1 MSVHMLDHSNSQGP
15 HESDVNK
22 NILLTL
28 QKYSKY
34 LYFSKL
40 ICQQLICQQLF
51 LRGAQ
56 KLFKVRSWHF
66 LIFSTAINQNKEIE
80 LDHVDSGLKINRYVL
95 KHLMWQKNESQSLQ
109 GRKTVKFRT
118 FLVKMEA
125 GCCSYGVWVPPRQ
138 GKANSSMYLH
148 KIGAKDRVQNLKI

>member
-80 LDHVDSGLKINRYVL
+80 LDHVDSGLKINRYE
-95 KHLMWQKNESQSLQ
+95 KNSQCYFIKGSFFTTILLI
-109 GRKTVKFRT
+109 FI
-118 FLVKMEA
+118 
-125 GCCSYGVWVPPRQ
+125 
-138 GKANSSMYLH
+138 H
-148 KIGAKDRVQNLKI
+148 HQNLCFQMKMHIL

>member
-80 LDHVDSGLKINRYVL
+80 LDHVDSGLKINRYGFTR
-95 KHLMWQKNESQSLQ
+95 QKINIKVYVIDVNSEVED
-109 GRKTVKFRT
+109 K
-118 FLVKMEA
+118 
-125 GCCSYGVWVPPRQ
+125 SY
-138 GKANSSMYLH
+138 A
-148 KIGAKDRVQNLKI
+148 

>member
-1 MSVHMLDHSNSQGP
+1 MSVHMLDNSNSQGP

-80 LDHVDSGLKINRYVL
+80 LDHVGIRLEKNATGFLSSILKNAKRSRSSDSPWSIVIKVYCGSTLSAVMLWMQFSCNFYA
-95 KHLMWQKNESQSLQ
+95 S
-109 GRKTVKFRT
+109 
-118 FLVKMEA
+118 
-125 GCCSYGVWVPPRQ
+125 
-138 GKANSSMYLH
+138 
-148 KIGAKDRVQNLKI
+148 

>member
-80 LDHVDSGLKINRYVL
+80 LDHVDSGLKINRYALLQKVQFSFVL
-95 KHLMWQKNESQSLQ
+95 TKN
-109 GRKTVKFRT
+109 G
-118 FLVKMEA
+118 
-125 GCCSYGVWVPPRQ
+125 Q
-138 GKANSSMYLH
+138 GKSNFP
-148 KIGAKDRVQNLKI
+148 KIWVGRRFIGVCGKFTNASILR

>member
-66 LIFSTAINQNKEIE
+66 LIFSTAINQNKDIE
-80 LDHVDSGLKINRYVL
+80 LDHVVFEFKKNATEINKATSAMPQMKTNQIKVYLQKFQTLVL
-95 KHLMWQKNESQSLQ
+95 S
-109 GRKTVKFRT
+109 F
-118 FLVKMEA
+118 
-125 GCCSYGVWVPPRQ
+125 
-138 GKANSSMYLH
+138 
-148 KIGAKDRVQNLKI
+148 

>member
-80 LDHVDSGLKINRYVL
+80 LDHVDSGLKINRYEYNQLL
-95 KHLMWQKNESQSLQ
+95 KSPFVQQNYLLTRWLISLTSRSFQ
-109 GRKTVKFRT
+109 LDFGGF
-118 FLVKMEA
+118 
-125 GCCSYGVWVPPRQ
+125 
-138 GKANSSMYLH
+138 
-148 KIGAKDRVQNLKI
+148 

>member
-80 LDHVDSGLKINRYVL
+80 LDHVDSGLKINRYD
-95 KHLMWQKNESQSLQ
+95 KNPSESV
-109 GRKTVKFRT
+109 TVDSK
-118 FLVKMEA
+118 
-125 GCCSYGVWVPPRQ
+125 Q
-138 GKANSSMYLH
+138 
-148 KIGAKDRVQNLKI
+148 

>member
-80 LDHVDSGLKINRYVL
+80 LDHVGIGLEKNACALKSSFFKATPTLKSNFDSLKISFY
-95 KHLMWQKNESQSLQ
+95 KPHLL
-109 GRKTVKFRT
+109 
-118 FLVKMEA
+118 
-125 GCCSYGVWVPPRQ
+125 
-138 GKANSSMYLH
+138 
-148 KIGAKDRVQNLKI
+148 

>member
-80 LDHVDSGLKINRYVL
+80 LDHVDSGLKINRYGEKLTFTNICQV
-95 KHLMWQKNESQSLQ
+95 
-109 GRKTVKFRT
+109 RK
-118 FLVKMEA
+118 
-125 GCCSYGVWVPPRQ
+125 
-138 GKANSSMYLH
+138 
-148 KIGAKDRVQNLKI
+148 

>member
-80 LDHVDSGLKINRYVL
+80 LDHVDSGLKINRYGQVL
-95 KHLMWQKNESQSLQ
+95 ALFVANLDIKCESRSVRHREVVGSSL
-109 GRKTVKFRT
+109 
-118 FLVKMEA
+118 
-125 GCCSYGVWVPPRQ
+125 PR
-138 GKANSSMYLH
+138 GE
-148 KIGAKDRVQNLKI
+148 

>member
-56 KLFKVRSWHF
+56 KLSKVRSWHF

-80 LDHVDSGLKINRYVL
+80 LDHVDSGLKINRYDY
-95 KHLMWQKNESQSLQ
+95 K
-109 GRKTVKFRT
+109 
-118 FLVKMEA
+118 
-125 GCCSYGVWVPPRQ
+125 
-138 GKANSSMYLH
+138 
-148 KIGAKDRVQNLKI
+148 RVVHTL

>member
-56 KLFKVRSWHF
+56 KLFKVWSWHF

-80 LDHVDSGLKINRYVL
+80 LDHVDSGLKINRYE
-95 KHLMWQKNESQSLQ
+95 KNLSN
-109 GRKTVKFRT
+109 F
-118 FLVKMEA
+118 F
-125 GCCSYGVWVPPRQ
+125 
-138 GKANSSMYLH
+138 SSMPAIVEQKYLRGP
-148 KIGAKDRVQNLKI
+148 KTYKNPISYNNEVKNCFITGRDRSQIT

>member
-1 MSVHMLDHSNSQGP
+1 MLDHSNSQGP

-56 KLFKVRSWHF
+56 KLSKVRSWHF

-80 LDHVDSGLKINRYVL
+80 LDHVDSGLKINRYAFFILLLIFV
-95 KHLMWQKNESQSLQ
+95 SDIGVDGADVAISLS
-109 GRKTVKFRT
+109 T
-118 FLVKMEA
+118 FFEIINGTGFDLF
-125 GCCSYGVWVPPRQ
+125 
-138 GKANSSMYLH
+138 
-148 KIGAKDRVQNLKI
+148 I

>member
-80 LDHVDSGLKINRYVL
+80 LDHVEKEFNLNTYVC
-95 KHLMWQKNESQSLQ
+95 KFGQSKNFIVSD
-109 GRKTVKFRT
+109 KTVI
-118 FLVKMEA
+118 
-125 GCCSYGVWVPPRQ
+125 Q
-138 GKANSSMYLH
+138 ISM
-148 KIGAKDRVQNLKI
+148 ATP

>member
-56 KLFKVRSWHF
+56 KLSKVRSWHF

-80 LDHVDSGLKINRYVL
+80 LDHVGIGLEKNANDLYSRTASRHFAERKSYEMSILYLNIPKTAL
-95 KHLMWQKNESQSLQ
+95 IGNELMHNPLEFFTLI
-109 GRKTVKFRT
+109 
-118 FLVKMEA
+118 L
-125 GCCSYGVWVPPRQ
+125 
-138 GKANSSMYLH
+138 L
-148 KIGAKDRVQNLKI
+148 D

>member
-28 QKYSKY
+28 QKYSKC

-51 LRGAQ
+51 LRGAL
-56 KLFKVRSWHF
+56 KF
-66 LIFSTAINQNKEIE
+66 LPSIADDIK
-80 LDHVDSGLKINRYVL
+80 
-95 KHLMWQKNESQSLQ
+95 
-109 GRKTVKFRT
+109 
-118 FLVKMEA
+118 
-125 GCCSYGVWVPPRQ
+125 
-138 GKANSSMYLH
+138 SSDRIRH
-148 KIGAKDRVQNLKI
+148 GAL

>member
-1 MSVHMLDHSNSQGP
+1 MSVHMLDHSNSQGL

-80 LDHVDSGLKINRYVL
+80 LDHVDSGLKINRYEYKWSNFWL
-95 KHLMWQKNESQSLQ
+95 SHF
-109 GRKTVKFRT
+109 T
-118 FLVKMEA
+118 
-125 GCCSYGVWVPPRQ
+125 
-138 GKANSSMYLH
+138 
-148 KIGAKDRVQNLKI
+148 

>member
-80 LDHVDSGLKINRYVL
+80 LDHVDSGLKINRYVVKGL
-95 KHLMWQKNESQSLQ
+95 CSRVILPTNDGQFLGFYYENNNFIKN
-109 GRKTVKFRT
+109 V
-118 FLVKMEA
+118 
-125 GCCSYGVWVPPRQ
+125 
-138 GKANSSMYLH
+138 
-148 KIGAKDRVQNLKI
+148 

>member
-56 KLFKVRSWHF
+56 KLSKVRSWHF

-80 LDHVDSGLKINRYVL
+80 LDHVDSGLKINRYAFCHYEVAL
-95 KHLMWQKNESQSLQ
+95 YLILILEIFHLNFGLFES
-109 GRKTVKFRT
+109 
-118 FLVKMEA
+118 
-125 GCCSYGVWVPPRQ
+125 
-138 GKANSSMYLH
+138 
-148 KIGAKDRVQNLKI
+148 

>member
-80 LDHVDSGLKINRYVL
+80 LDHVGI
-95 KHLMWQKNESQSLQ
+95 
-109 GRKTVKFRT
+109 
-118 FLVKMEA
+118 
-125 GCCSYGVWVPPRQ
+125 
-138 GKANSSMYLH
+138 
-148 KIGAKDRVQNLKI
+148 

>member
-80 LDHVDSGLKINRYVL
+80 LDHVDSGLKINRYSYCPISCSVQGCL
-95 KHLMWQKNESQSLQ
+95 YEIQTVCANTIKQSHI
-109 GRKTVKFRT
+109 GTHRT
-118 FLVKMEA
+118 
-125 GCCSYGVWVPPRQ
+125 
-138 GKANSSMYLH
+138 YL
-148 KIGAKDRVQNLKI
+148 

>member
-80 LDHVDSGLKINRYVL
+80 LDHVGIRLEKNATGDQVSFSLKI
-95 KHLMWQKNESQSLQ
+95 
-109 GRKTVKFRT
+109 
-118 FLVKMEA
+118 
-125 GCCSYGVWVPPRQ
+125 
-138 GKANSSMYLH
+138 
-148 KIGAKDRVQNLKI
+148 

>member
-28 QKYSKY
+28 QKYSKYLY

-80 LDHVDSGLKINRYVL
+80 LDHVEKEFNFNTYS
-95 KHLMWQKNESQSLQ
+95 
-109 GRKTVKFRT
+109 
-118 FLVKMEA
+118 A
-125 GCCSYGVWVPPRQ
+125 GNFCFHKPHF
-138 GKANSSMYLH
+138 MY
-148 KIGAKDRVQNLKI
+148 